1 VGVRRTAVI
10 GFAMLAGLSAPAGA
24 VLERNALVRPARGI
38 GKVSL
43 GMTQRQV
50 RRALGQPVYVRRI
63 PRGFGRTLLEM
74 SYWLDGWTVRLA
86 VRRGVYRVVYVE
98 TTLSRER
105 TRQGLGVGSTQ
116 PQIRR
121 VYPRLSC
128 RSVPGYNTECIAG
141 SPGARHT
148 VFGFNGS
155 PESDYRGGSGD
166 RPLVNA
172 PRHVDWV
179 AVREP
184 S

>member
-1 VGVRRTAVI
+1 LFAVVV
-10 GFAMLAGLSAPAGA
+10 AASVSATPADA
-24 VLERNALVRPARGI
+24 VSERNALVRPARGI
-38 GKVSL
+38 GPISL
-43 GMTQRQV
+43 GMTQAQV
-50 RRALGQPVYVRRI
+50 RRAFGKPVYVRRI

-98 TTLSRER
+98 TTLARER
-105 TRQGLGVGSTQ
+105 TRGGLGVGSTERQ
-116 PQIRR
+116 LRR

-128 RSVPGYNTECIAG
+128 RGVPGYNTECVVG
-141 SPGARHT
+141 SRRFRHT

-155 PESDYRGGSGD
+155 PESDYRGGSPD
-166 RPLVNA
+166 RPSANA

>member
-1 VGVRRTAVI
+1 VRRLTFIVAAIVAALAVGPATAV
-10 GFAMLAGLSAPAGA
+10 S
-24 VLERNALVRPARGI
+24 ERNALVRPARGI
-38 GKVSL
+38 GKISL
-43 GMTQRQV
+43 GMTQADV
-50 RRALGQPVYVRRI
+50 RRALGRPIYVRRI
-63 PRGFGRTLLEM
+63 PRGFGRTLIEM

-86 VRRGVYRVVYVE
+86 VRNRVYRVVYVE
-98 TTLSRER
+98 TTLARER
-105 TRQGLGVGSTQ
+105 TRRGLGVGSTE

-121 VYPRLSC
+121 TYPRLTC
-128 RSVPGYNTECIAG
+128 RSVPGYNTECVVG
-141 SPGARHT
+141 SRRERHT

-166 RPLVNA
+166 RPSVNA